1 MLTEE
6 RRQVIL
12 DRLARD
18 GRVVVAD
25 LSSSLDMSLDT
36 IRRDLQELADAGLVR
51 RVHGGALPPAVGS
64 RTYAAR
70 REQAP
75 AAKAAIADA
84 TVDLL
89 RDGQVILLDAGTTTL
104 EVARHLPGSLQATV
118 ITNSPPIAVALA
130 EHPSVEV
137 TMLGGILDKDAQ
149 ALVGAATVEALRS
162 VRADVLILGVC
173 SVHPEIGITVPDLE
187 ESYVKRAMIANAVE
201 VVAVSSADKLGSA
214 GPYVVGSVDELT
226 HLVTEHSSALP
237 DLDPYRALGVEV
249 VWPDAD
255 ESPRDRAVL
264 PRRRAADRLL
274 GRSDPRRAAACLA
287 VECASR
293 AGAVRGLP
301 RRARG
306 DAARRPA
313 VRAHRQQ
320 ARHAP
325 RAAARIGFSGRRLA
339 CDGPPGLAAA
349 LFGFGAA
356 FGSINV
362 SANAQGLALERLSGR
377 PLLSSFHAAFSAGG
391 LVGAGLA
398 ALAAGMELEPRIH
411 FAVLATALTAIG
423 IAAVRFCS
431 RPMPTTR
438 PRAARSR
445 GRRGP
450 SSCSVPR
457 PSARCSRK
465 ARRSTGAPSTSRT
478 RSVPRQPSQR
488 WPTRPSRWR

>member
-75 AAKAAIADA
+75 AAKAAIANA

-104 EVARHLPGSLQATV
+104 EVARHLPRSLQATV

-137 TMLGGILDKDAQ
+137 TMLGGNLDKDAL

-173 SVHPEIGITVPDLE
+173 SVHPEIGITVPHLE

-226 HLVTEHSSALP
+226 HLVTEHSSTLP

-249 VWPDAD
+249 V
-255 ESPRDRAVL
+255 
-264 PRRRAADRLL
+264 
-274 GRSDPRRAAACLA
+274 LA
-287 VECASR
+287 
-293 AGAVRGLP
+293 
-301 RRARG
+301 
-306 DAARRPA
+306 
-313 VRAHRQQ
+313 
-320 ARHAP
+320 
-325 RAAARIGFSGRRLA
+325 
-339 CDGPPGLAAA
+339 
-349 LFGFGAA
+349 
-356 FGSINV
+356 
-362 SANAQGLALERLSGR
+362 
-377 PLLSSFHAAFSAGG
+377 
-391 LVGAGLA
+391 
-398 ALAAGMELEPRIH
+398 
-411 FAVLATALTAIG
+411 
-423 IAAVRFCS
+423 
-431 RPMPTTR
+431 
-438 PRAARSR
+438 
-445 GRRGP
+445 
-450 SSCSVPR
+450 
-457 PSARCSRK
+457 
-465 ARRSTGAPSTSRT
+465 
-478 RSVPRQPSQR
+478 
-488 WPTRPSRWR
+488 